1 MTDPLPFAVFGGI
14 NADIIATTAET
25 PVAGA
30 SNPGQVTRRLGGVGF
45 NVASVLA
52 RLDNRVRLVGR
63 VGDDDEGMKV
73 LGAARTLGI
82 VAEGVTRSPRYPTG
96 TYTAVFAHDGDLVIG
111 VADMRATEELAPDA
125 GMHIDDPPERRE
137 IVVVDANLPAAT
149 LDHLTAAIVGTDHAV
164 ADDHAIAALP
174 VSPAKAV
181 RLSPLLPRLT
191 WLFANRAEAGVLLA
205 MANEEPRSD
214 IADLARALADL
225 GPRNVVVT
233 DGPRPLAA
241 VTAET
246 VITVTPPRVP
256 VMRVNGAG
264 DSLAAGTLHRL
275 AAGADLGDAVDAG
288 LAAAALVLEHGGISE
303 AAFDAAKL
311 DHLATL
317 VRQWEET

>member
-1 MTDPLPFAVFGGI
+1 MTDPRPFAVFGGI
-14 NADIIATTAET
+14 NSDIIATTDAV
-25 PVAGA
+25 PVPGA
-30 SNPGQVTRRLGGVGF
+30 SNPGRMTRRLGGVGF
-45 NVASVLA
+45 TVACVLA
-52 RLDNRVRLVGR
+52 RLGNRVRLVGR
-63 VGDDDEGMKV
+63 VGDDDEGLRA
-73 LGAARTLGI
+73 LGAARSLGI
-82 VAEGVTRSPRYPTG
+82 VTEGVTQSPRYPTG
-96 TYTAVFAHDGDLVIG
+96 TYTAVFSDDGDLVIG
-111 VADMRATEELAPDA
+111 VADMRATDELAPGTD
-125 GMHIDDPPERRE
+125 MHIDDPPDSTE

-149 LDHLTAAIVGTDHAV
+149 LDHLTAAIAATDHAV
-164 ADDHAIAALP
+164 APDHAIAALP

-181 RLSPLLPRLT
+181 RLAPLLPRLT
-191 WLFANRAEAGVLLA
+191 WLFANRAETNVLVA
-205 MANEEPRSD
+205 MANQTPPDD

-233 DGPRPLAA
+233 DGPRPLAV
-241 VTAET
+241 VTTDT

-256 VMRVNGAG
+256 VVRVNSAG